1 MGRILDL
8 VFDIIIFVVVE
19 QVLARAI
26 GKLFGGGGGVRFSRP
41 GFGPRP
47 KEKKEPLRGE
57 AVRDPVCGMFL
68 SKGLAR
74 QFEWQGQYFCSQEC
88 LEKYRNARKA

>member
-8 VFDIIIFVVVE
+8 VFDIILFVVVE

-26 GKLFGGGGGVRFSRP
+26 SRLFGSGRGVRFSRP
-41 GFGPRP
+41 DFGPRP
-47 KEKKEPLRGE
+47 QEKREPLRGE

-68 SKGLAR
+68 SKDLAR
-74 QFEWQGQYFCSQEC
+74 QFEWRGQYFCSQEC
-88 LEKYRNARKA
+88 LEKYRSGQQT